1 MSDTLAGSYVTLPP
15 TQAELPYDDGEP
27 MESQRHKLQDGK
39 TLVVGSAREFSYS
52 TNNSA
57 INIWRLPE

>member
-1 MSDTLAGSYVTLPP
+1 MSNTLAAPYVTLPP
-15 TQAELPYDDGEP
+15 TQPELLYHDGEP

-39 TLVVGSAREFSYS
+39 TLVVGSASDFSYS

-57 INIWRLPE
+57 INIWRLSE